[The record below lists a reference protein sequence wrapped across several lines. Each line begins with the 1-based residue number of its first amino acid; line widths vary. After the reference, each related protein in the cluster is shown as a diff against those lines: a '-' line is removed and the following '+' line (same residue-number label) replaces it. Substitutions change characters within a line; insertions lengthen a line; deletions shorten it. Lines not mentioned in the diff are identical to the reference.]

1 MFLTEDKLSRT
12 EMKKLERKLEM
23 CMCGIVGVVGSQ
35 NTKNILLN
43 GLHKLEYRG
52 YDSAGIMISHN
63 EEMFVTK
70 TPGRVAELEALVA
83 NKESAGTG
91 IGHTRWA
98 THGEPTENNAHP
110 HLSKSGRFGLVH
122 NGVIENFEWLK
133 ETYLSDI
140 TLSGDT
146 DSEIV
151 VEVVDYFSK
160 QGLST
165 IDAFSK
171 MLEEVKGSYA
181 LALIDTEDD
190 SQIFLAKNKSPLL
203 VGLADGYNL
212 VGSDAMAMINETD
225 RFVEIMD
232 GEKIILSATN
242 MLILN
247 KDNEEV
253 TRDFYVAEID
263 ANDTEKGLYPHYMLK
278 EIDEQPAVMRTL
290 IQEYVTP
297 TGKSTIPVEIVSE
310 MAESDRIYVVGCGTS
325 WHAGLVGKKMLE
337 ELTQIPVEVHLAS
350 EMGYDMPILSKKPFF
365 IFLTQSGETADS
377 RQVLVKINE
386 MKLPSLTITNVKG
399 STLSREATHTL
410 LLHAGPEIAVASTK
424 AYTSQISVMLFLA
437 KALGEKLGQEK
448 AKGLDIV
455 HELGIV
461 AAAMESLVD
470 DKDHYAQLS
479 QSFLNETR
487 NAFYIGRG
495 LDYAVSLEGALKLKE
510 ISYIQAEGFAAGEL
524 KHGTIALIE
533 KGTPVV
539 ALISNKEMGSH
550 TRGNIKEVESRGAK
564 SLVIALEGLEKE
576 TDAIVLP
583 HVHELVTP
591 LVTVIPLQLLAY
603 YASLQRDL
611 DVDKPRNL
619 AKSVTVE

>member
-133 ETYLSDI
+133 KTYLSDI

-232 GEKIILSATN
+232 GEQIILSATD
-242 MLILN
+242 MVILN

-297 TGKSTIPVEIVSE
+297 TGESTIPVEIVSE

-386 MKLPSLTITNVKG
+386 MNLPSLTITNVKG

-437 KALGEKLGQEK
+437 KALGEKLG
-448 AKGLDIV
+448 
-455 HELGIV
+455 
-461 AAAMESLVD
+461 
-470 DKDHYAQLS
+470 
-479 QSFLNETR
+479 
-487 NAFYIGRG
+487 
-495 LDYAVSLEGALKLKE
+495 
-510 ISYIQAEGFAAGEL
+510 
-524 KHGTIALIE
+524 
-533 KGTPVV
+533 
-539 ALISNKEMGSH
+539 
-550 TRGNIKEVESRGAK
+550 
-564 SLVIALEGLEKE
+564 
-576 TDAIVLP
+576 
-583 HVHELVTP
+583 
-591 LVTVIPLQLLAY
+591 
-603 YASLQRDL
+603 
-611 DVDKPRNL
+611 
-619 AKSVTVE
+619 